1 MTEPDSMADLLRT
14 WKPPAG
20 LSASPPRDIRLS
32 GAGVILIV
40 AIAIIM
46 LGGIAAG
53 IALGFQAQ
61 REARQQEQLGREG
74 VEGEAVITRLWQ
86 TRDKNRRPRV
96 SYQFHYNGVI
106 YGGESE
112 PPRAIWR
119 ELRTGSTL
127 AIRFLPSAPEVS
139 QPVPW
144 RNRPTPMFLAVFVG
158 LFLSSIGALLTFP
171 LRQQRRLL
179 REGRAAPA
187 IVTGYSRVKNGR
199 LLRYQFPLL
208 NGSVIRAKGAATRNY
223 PETGSTICV
232 LYDRDNPRRSAPYP
246 LTLVN
251 VANPGAARPRR
262 L

>member
-1 MTEPDSMADLLRT
+1 MSQSDSMAELLRT

-32 GAGVILIV
+32 SGGVILV
-40 AIAIIM
+40 AAIAILS
-46 LGGIAAG
+46 LGGIGAG
-53 IALGFQAQ
+53 IALGFQAK
-61 REARQQEQLGREG
+61 REALQQEELRREG
-74 VEGEAVITRLWQ
+74 VEATAVITRLWQ
-86 TRDKNRRPRV
+86 THDKDRRPRV
-96 SYQFHYNGVI
+96 SYQFHYNGAI
-106 YGGESE
+106 YGGDSE

-127 AIRFLPSAPEVS
+127 AIRFLPSAPGVS

-144 RNRPTPMFLAVFVG
+144 RNSPTPMLLAVFVG
-158 LFLSSIGALLTFP
+158 LLLSSIGAVLTLP

-208 NGSVIRAKGAATRNY
+208 NGSVIQGKGTATKTY

-246 LTLVN
+246 LPLVE
-251 VANPGAARPRR
+251 VASLGAARTRR